1 MLTNA
6 IYPFVAVVGQEQ
18 LKKALQIALVNQKAG
33 GLLIGG
39 EKGTA
44 KSTLVR
50 AAKEIIGT
58 QKIVDLPLN
67 ATEDMLFGSIDIEYA
82 VSKGER
88 RFLPG
93 ILSRATGNILYI
105 DEAKIG
111 RAHV

>member
-50 AAKEIIGT
+50 AAKEIIGK

-67 ATEDMLFGSIDIEYA
+67 ATEDMLLVVSILNMLLVKANADFCLGY
-82 VSKGER
+82 
-88 RFLPG
+88 
-93 ILSRATGNILYI
+93 
-105 DEAKIG
+105 
-111 RAHV
+111 

>member
-58 QKIVDLPLN
+58 QKIVDLPLMLRKICFLVVSILNMLLVKAN
-67 ATEDMLFGSIDIEYA
+67 ADFCLGY
-82 VSKGER
+82 
-88 RFLPG
+88 
-93 ILSRATGNILYI
+93 
-105 DEAKIG
+105 
-111 RAHV
+111 

>member
-44 KSTLVR
+44 RYKH
-50 AAKEIIGT
+50 
-58 QKIVDLPLN
+58 LN
-67 ATEDMLFGSIDIEYA
+67 Q
-82 VSKGER
+82 
-88 RFLPG
+88 
-93 ILSRATGNILYI
+93 
-105 DEAKIG
+105 
-111 RAHV
+111 

>member
-50 AAKEIIGT
+50 
-58 QKIVDLPLN
+58 
-67 ATEDMLFGSIDIEYA
+67 
-82 VSKGER
+82 
-88 RFLPG
+88 
-93 ILSRATGNILYI
+93 LSLIHI
-105 DEAKIG
+105 
-111 RAHV
+111 

>member
-50 AAKEIIGT
+50 ALKRLLAH
-58 QKIVDLPLN
+58 
-67 ATEDMLFGSIDIEYA
+67 
-82 VSKGER
+82 R
-88 RFLPG
+88 R
-93 ILSRATGNILYI
+93 
-105 DEAKIG
+105 
-111 RAHV
+111 

>member
-44 KSTLVR
+44 NPPWY
-50 AAKEIIGT
+50 A
-58 QKIVDLPLN
+58 PLKRLL
-67 ATEDMLFGSIDIEYA
+67 AH
-82 VSKGER
+82 R
-88 RFLPG
+88 R
-93 ILSRATGNILYI
+93 
-105 DEAKIG
+105 
-111 RAHV
+111 